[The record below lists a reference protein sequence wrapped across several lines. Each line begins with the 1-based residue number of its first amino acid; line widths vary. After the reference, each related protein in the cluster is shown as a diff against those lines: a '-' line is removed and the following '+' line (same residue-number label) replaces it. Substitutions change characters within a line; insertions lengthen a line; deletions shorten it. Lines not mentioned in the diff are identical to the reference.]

1 MAQAPYL
8 PIQDGALG
16 AVSLPPL
23 LGGQAEGLRRGA
35 QMKMPADA
43 S

>member
-8 PIQDGALG
+8 PFQDGALG

-23 LGGQAEGLRRGA
+23 LGGQQKGSAGALR
-35 QMKMPADA
+35 
-43 S
+43 